1 MISPLLAADLVGI
14 AVFAASG
21 ASAGVAKRLDLFG
34 VVFIG
39 FVAALGGGILRDVF
53 IGARPPLA
61 FADWRY
67 IAVAVVASVATFWL
81 HPQVNR
87 LHTTVLVLDAAG
99 LGLFTATGT
108 LKAVDADVPPIGACL
123 IGMLAGIGG
132 GLVRDLLTVEIPVVL
147 RREIY
152 AVAALL
158 GAALVATL
166 TALHVNRTQTI
177 LLASVLVFVLRLVAL
192 RRNWSAPIAGE

>member
-1 MISPLLAADLVGI
+1 
-14 AVFAASG
+14 
-21 ASAGVAKRLDLFG
+21 
-34 VVFIG
+34 
-39 FVAALGGGILRDVF
+39 
-53 IGARPPLA
+53 
-61 FADWRY
+61 
-67 IAVAVVASVATFWL
+67 
-81 HPQVNR
+81 
-87 LHTTVLVLDAAG
+87 
-99 LGLFTATGT
+99 
-108 LKAVDADVPPIGACL
+108 
-123 IGMLAGIGG
+123 
-132 GLVRDLLTVEIPVVL
+132 VEIPVVL